1 MRLPGSALITAIGI
15 LAVVIIVSMAQLMQ
29 LAQWQAEYR
38 SEIRWQ
44 QQEVVRTY
52 RDWLAM
58 QAK

>member
-15 LAVVIIVSMAQLMQ
+15 LAVVIIVSTAQLMQ

-52 RDWLAM
+52 HDWLAM